1 MPYKFLI
8 LDTYYPEF
16 LNDLYRDNVD
26 LAYSSYHAQKE
37 SLLAQAFGTGDF
49 YSKNLQILGCEAEE
63 IIANNFALQ
72 AKWAEEN
79 RVFYSNLLFKLSKLR
94 KIGRFFPSPNPL
106 YGQGAN

>member
-37 SLLAQAFGTGDF
+37 LLLAQCFW
-49 YSKNLQILGCEAEE
+49 N
-63 IIANNFALQ
+63 
-72 AKWAEEN
+72 
-79 RVFYSNLLFKLSKLR
+79 
-94 KIGRFFPSPNPL
+94 GRFLFEKPPDSRMRSRRDHRK
-106 YGQGAN
+106 QFCTANKMGRGESSIL